1 MFCSHCGHELKEDY
15 HFCPM
20 CGTKVEPAQPKDP
33 FPHSYLYQDTGGED
47 LFPMKVPC
55 TTGQHE
61 FVVHLTHKIA
71 CTGTPVNVEFSVCQ
85 KCGKMYF
92 GSFPSRYGVVVAE
105 KYTEIDTL
113 PEDYFS

>member
-20 CGTKVEPAQPKDP
+20 CGTKVEPAHPKDP
-33 FPHSYLYQDTGGED
+33 FPHSYLYQDTGGKD
-47 LFPMKVPC
+47 LFPMKEPC

-113 PEDYFS
+113 PEGYFS